1 MICEFY
7 VSWNAWSAQSA
18 GHASNRFIFFTIKP
32 CVTWEP
38 EAFLVWFWPLA
49 NLYAS
54 HKWNTCM
61 WKKSNQLNLLFF
73 LGFFFF
79 FGLVWFCFVLFCFNN
94 SNISSEFDIYPYQS
108 QSLVLYNFT
117 PASKQVP
124 WVLNSGL
131 SCFVLNTAIARPHLS
146 SFTNNERC
154 PKLLREKNIVQNWDH
169 CITFW
174 AFKITCQSKF
184 TAKTCEIVK
193 QNLSSV
199 SLNQDAIKDR
209 SVLKITLTFLSTM
222 SLIWHPNLFYPE
234 LLFFFQVR
242 NFPILNLL
250 L

>member
-1 MICEFY
+1 M
-7 VSWNAWSAQSA
+7 
-18 GHASNRFIFFTIKP
+18 
-32 CVTWEP
+32 
-38 EAFLVWFWPLA
+38 WFWPLA
-49 NLYAS
+49 NLYVS
-54 HKWNTCM
+54 HKWNICM

-73 LGFFFF
+73 SCCCCCCLF
-79 FGLVWFCFVLFCFNN
+79 LVLFCFVFFNN
-94 SNISSEFDIYPYQS
+94 FNISSECDIYSIQS
-108 QSLVLYNFT
+108 QSLVLYNF
-117 PASKQVP
+117 ALALKQVP
-124 WVLNSGL
+124 WVLNSGQ

-184 TAKTCEIVK
+184 TAKTCEMVK

-199 SLNQDAIKDR
+199 SLNQDTIKDR
-209 SVLKITLTFLSTM
+209 SVLKITLTFLSTL

-242 NFPILNLL
+242 NFPILIPLL
-250 L
+250 